1 VNSAFSTPSGA
12 FSATALTGNN
22 SRASFKNVPEGSV
35 TVSGQR
41 GNLAGERT
49 VGVRGKNQN
58 VELTLRAPAGT
69 APPLPGTTSPPQ
81 PPAVSLRINN
91 GAACVTRDNVILNNS
106 VSGPAPKNYRASEDR
121 AALRT
126 APWQLYNA
134 APPFRLGA
142 GAGTKTVYM
151 QVQSIESGQE
161 LVSEIASDTINR
173 VAPKANATLAINN
186 GAGTT
191 FDRKVT
197 LNNTASFDPDGS
209 NPKYI
214 ASEDK
219 DFKGATWQPYSSAPQ
234 FTLSAGAGTK
244 TVYFMATKEVCG
256 TVVGSRPVSDTI
268 TLGEITAVE
277 PVVSVAEPTITT
289 HTFNWNT
296 AVKPADVVSYAQGQ
310 GFTFTASRSGGD
322 GSCTRQDARLTATPT
337 SGSGVGFTRYDD
349 LKCTFRMFGG
359 RTLNSGWKTGNL
371 SVKTANQY
379 PSGYAA
385 PILTPWLVGTDNPA
399 LTVIWVLPE
408 LTFGPLLQA
417 PAPGFPSN
425 GAATAIIEELVI
437 KGPSTDWRDAF
448 RH

>member
-1 VNSAFSTPSGA
+1 
-12 FSATALTGNN
+12 
-22 SRASFKNVPEGSV
+22 
-35 TVSGQR
+35 
-41 GNLAGERT
+41 
-49 VGVRGKNQN
+49 
-58 VELTLRAPAGT
+58 
-69 APPLPGTTSPPQ
+69 
-81 PPAVSLRINN
+81 
-91 GAACVTRDNVILNNS
+91 
-106 VSGPAPKNYRASEDR
+106 
-121 AALRT
+121 
-126 APWQLYNA
+126 
-134 APPFRLGA
+134 
-142 GAGTKTVYM
+142 
-151 QVQSIESGQE
+151 
-161 LVSEIASDTINR
+161 
-173 VAPKANATLAINN
+173 
-186 GAGTT
+186 
-191 FDRKVT
+191 
-197 LNNTASFDPDGS
+197 
-209 NPKYI
+209 
-214 ASEDK
+214 
-219 DFKGATWQPYSSAPQ
+219 
-234 FTLSAGAGTK
+234 
-244 TVYFMATKEVCG
+244 
-256 TVVGSRPVSDTI
+256 VVGTPKVSDTI